1 MTELVREKLKSLP
14 IKPGCYLMKDENNQ
28 IIYVGKA
35 KILANRV
42 KSYFVGAHDAK
53 TTKMVSCV
61 NDFEYIITGSEKE
74 AFILEM
80 NLIKKHRPKYNIMLM
95 DDKRYPYICISQERH
110 PRIYY
115 TRDLNKKAKYY
126 GPYPNSKAAK
136 DVAILLNKI
145 YPLRKCNKIPKR
157 ECLYYHLNQCLAPCI
172 NEVDEKTYD
181 EMTSKIT
188 HFLRGNTKEEVSRLK
203 ALMYEA
209 SDNLNFEKAKEY
221 KDILDEIE
229 ILKEKQK
236 MEVDMVDTDVFGYA
250 IKENHISIQIFHIR
264 NKKMVERSGF
274 LFDIMEDSIEMFVEF
289 VGEFYFVNN
298 NPIPKEILLPEC
310 DISYVDERIKDIII
324 FPKKGKKKELVDLVS
339 DNAKEK
345 IDILLEKEK
354 RNYSRTTGAN
364 TELSNLLGIEIHSIE
379 AFDNSNIQG
388 YDSISAMVNY
398 VDGVKNKKG
407 YRKFKV
413 KTVVGADDAK
423 TMYEIVKRRYSRL
436 KKEGSKMPDLIIM
449 DGAINQVNYATRALD
464 ELELNI
470 PILGLVKDDNHKT
483 DHLLF
488 KDKKIYIEKRSDLF
502 YFLEAIQDEVHRY
515 AITFFRT
522 THGKNTMDSIL
533 DNIKGIGKVKKM
545 QILSIIGKENFI
557 EELDKLKLTKEQ
569 KEKIIAIYQI

>member
-53 TTKMVSCV
+53 TTKMVSCI

-188 HFLRGNTKEEVSRLK
+188 H
-203 ALMYEA
+203 
-209 SDNLNFEKAKEY
+209 
-221 KDILDEIE
+221 
-229 ILKEKQK
+229 
-236 MEVDMVDTDVFGYA
+236 
-250 IKENHISIQIFHIR
+250 
-264 NKKMVERSGF
+264 
-274 LFDIMEDSIEMFVEF
+274 
-289 VGEFYFVNN
+289 
-298 NPIPKEILLPEC
+298 
-310 DISYVDERIKDIII
+310 
-324 FPKKGKKKELVDLVS
+324 
-339 DNAKEK
+339 
-345 IDILLEKEK
+345 
-354 RNYSRTTGAN
+354 
-364 TELSNLLGIEIHSIE
+364 
-379 AFDNSNIQG
+379 
-388 YDSISAMVNY
+388 
-398 VDGVKNKKG
+398 
-407 YRKFKV
+407 
-413 KTVVGADDAK
+413 
-423 TMYEIVKRRYSRL
+423 
-436 KKEGSKMPDLIIM
+436 
-449 DGAINQVNYATRALD
+449 
-464 ELELNI
+464 
-470 PILGLVKDDNHKT
+470 
-483 DHLLF
+483 
-488 KDKKIYIEKRSDLF
+488 
-502 YFLEAIQDEVHRY
+502 
-515 AITFFRT
+515 
-522 THGKNTMDSIL
+522 
-533 DNIKGIGKVKKM
+533 
-545 QILSIIGKENFI
+545 
-557 EELDKLKLTKEQ
+557 
-569 KEKIIAIYQI
+569 